1 MPKNLGGLEPV
12 VFFFAERGACDD
24 DDDAWRRGVRQRE
37 GTSANGGQT
46 VARCVPRRP
55 VKGFPNAP
63 LRTFIDGS
71 SSRRT
76 SRTDATRKRSRSRS
90 ASGALPRGKIGS
102 AEIARTVPGSGDLE
116 GLLIGPLLLRLGLQL
131 QERVAASGRHRGC
144 ASGDA
149 RTKVAPTSDRTLF
162 IRRSDRRRS
171 LSVQINESMRTATR
185 KLEKRDEC
193 GTLATPASARQ
204 EPDARD
210 FPCTAWT
217 LVSGVRGA
225 TRG

>member
-1 MPKNLGGLEPV
+1 MVGFVIEASEGRV
-12 VFFFAERGACDD
+12 DERA
-24 DDDAWRRGVRQRE
+24 RQR
-37 GTSANGGQT
+37 TRWWSRWSRC
-46 VARCVPRRP
+46 VARKTPRCAVSRERAASKMLHRRSIFRARP
-55 VKGFPNAP
+55 GRPGLTRRAPENVRDRALFCRCPPRVKV
-63 LRTFIDGS
+63 
-71 SSRRT
+71 
-76 SRTDATRKRSRSRS
+76 
-90 ASGALPRGKIGS
+90 GS
-102 AEIARTVPGSGDLE
+102 AEIARTVPGGGDLE
-116 GLLIGPLLLRLGLQL
+116 GLLIGPLLLRLCLQL
-131 QERVAASGRHRGC
+131 QERVAASGRHSGC

-171 LSVQINESMRTATR
+171 LSVQINESLRTATR

-193 GTLATPASARQ
+193 ETLATPASARL

-210 FPCTAWT
+210 FPCTACT